1 MLIKFQKEVEMLAKD
16 IQTLMVQYE
25 QKRRDANINLEN
37 RKEKI
42 YKKNPRLKEIEDEI
56 NKISINKTKN
66 ILTNSLRRGFKAKTR
81 KK

>member
-37 RKEKI
+37 EK
-42 YKKNPRLKEIEDEI
+42 R
-56 NKISINKTKN
+56 KN
-66 ILTNSLRRGFKAKTR
+66 I
-81 KK
+81 